1 MTLNLAAENI
11 TQLQVI
17 EIKKHNLA
25 SFIACLVAVMID
37 YERPLSL
44 PIFLNNISA
53 FSRAWGMRKD
63 AYGYAATALKK
74 YFPLTSA
81 LDLWNQVTVH

>member
-17 EIKKHNLA
+17 EIKNHNLV

-37 YERPLSL
+37 YEQPLSL

-53 FSRAWGMRKD
+53 F
-63 AYGYAATALKK
+63 
-74 YFPLTSA
+74 
-81 LDLWNQVTVH
+81 